1 MSGDISLLTET
12 FSQLFQ
18 RIQTGDSASL
28 LALFC
33 DGKVSVNVPRYGQ
46 IGNNIVFDR
55 YLKQVRLWLSQ
66 RENVRWEYWS
76 VVHSGNDLAASMVIY
91 FDVVDE
97 EFNFHKTLHIP
108 IGIRCEME
116 GSLIRT
122 ARVYYSTLWVAGH
135 IMTRPAMLNEDP
147 TLVERMPPVEKLYFK
162 SLWAGDGK
170 TILDKVIEPDAY
182 FMGTAYS
189 YNQGPDLIKTF
200 NHLFEGG
207 KNTELRICTAFS
219 DEEHLCIEYMNHRSG
234 GDPNTPSAG
243 MAIYGI
249 SKNGKIA
256 YVRLAGDSLQDH
268 CLWPT
273 L

>member
-1 MSGDISLLTET
+1 MSDISTLTANLEH
-12 FSQLFQ
+12 LFE
-18 RIQTGDSASL
+18 RIQTEDSASL
-28 LALFC
+28 LGLFC
-33 DGKVSVNVPRYGQ
+33 GGEVSVNVPRYGQ
-46 IGNNIVFDR
+46 IGNNIVFGR

-66 RENVRWEYWS
+66 RKNVRYEYWGT
-76 VVHSGNDLAASMVIY
+76 VHSDDNLAASMVFY
-91 FDVVDE
+91 FDVDDE
-97 EFNFHKTLHIP
+97 EFGFHKTLHIP
-108 IGIRCEME
+108 VGIRCEMD

-122 ARVYYSTLWVAGH
+122 ARVYYSTIWVAGH
-135 IMTRPAMLNEDP
+135 ILTRPAILNEDP
-147 TLVERMPPVEKLYFK
+147 TLVDRMPEIEKLYFK
-162 SLWAGDGK
+162 SLWAGDSR

-200 NHLFEGG
+200 SHLFEGG
-207 KNTELRICTAFS
+207 KNTELRVCTSFS
-219 DEEHLCIEYMNHRSG
+219 DGEHLCIEYMNHRSG
-234 GDPNTPSAG
+234 GNPNTPSAG